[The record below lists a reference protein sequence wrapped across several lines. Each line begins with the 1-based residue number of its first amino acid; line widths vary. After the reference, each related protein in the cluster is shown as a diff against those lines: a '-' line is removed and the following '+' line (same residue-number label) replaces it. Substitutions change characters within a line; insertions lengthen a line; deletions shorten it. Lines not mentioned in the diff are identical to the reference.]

1 MNELLREIKVLIW
14 DFDGTLYKQIP
25 ALLDNIRDTEIQVIV
40 KHTGWSEK
48 KAKEEFYKI
57 YGVTTPSGTTAV
69 SQIAHIPHDQSSRE
83 TSALTNYKKFLH
95 SEPRLSQLFESLSMY
110 RHFMLVNGSQESV
123 SQGLAL
129 INLDK
134 NIFEEIITSEI
145 VGETKP
151 SKKGFEY
158 IMKKTGLPAAAH
170 IMIGDREAVDL
181 APAKMLGM
189 KTCLVWSDSA
199 SLVADVT
206 LKTVYEVAT
215 IL

>member
-83 TSALTNYKKFLH
+83 TSALTNYKNSYIQNQDCHNYLSH
-95 SEPRLSQLFESLSMY
+95 SLC
-110 RHFMLVNGSQESV
+110 
-123 SQGLAL
+123 
-129 INLDK
+129 ID
-134 NIFEEIITSEI
+134 
-145 VGETKP
+145 
-151 SKKGFEY
+151 
-158 IMKKTGLPAAAH
+158 
-170 IMIGDREAVDL
+170 
-181 APAKMLGM
+181 
-189 KTCLVWSDSA
+189 
-199 SLVADVT
+199 
-206 LKTVYEVAT
+206 
-215 IL
+215 ILCW